1 MLNNINRHNFGFLSF
16 ISKCWQKITLINKY
30 FLKVIVSSYK
40 LMLLTSVNNQYDT
53 TNVEDWA

>member
-1 MLNNINRHNFGFLSF
+1 MLA
-16 ISKCWQKITLINKY
+16 KITLINKY